1 MVDMHCHILWN
12 EDDGP
17 TSKEETM
24 KLIEQ
29 AVKEGI
35 TTIISTSHSNHPL
48 YDVEYNVVTN
58 QVGILQ
64 NELINNNIPLTL
76 YTGHEV
82 RLSEK
87 IIPLYQTNQ
96 AYRSN
101 KLAPLKDIQFLTKD
115 SQQAITFLVDFEIA
129 SGSNGFFK
137 PTQTTT
143 RAQAAKMFV
152 NFLKAVKQ

>member
-17 TSKEETM
+17 GSMGETM

-35 TTIISTSHSNHPL
+35 TTMIATSHSNHPR
-48 YDVEYNVVTN
+48 YDVKYNVVTD
-58 QVGILQ
+58 QITILQ

-96 AYRSN
+96 IHTLAKHPPKSN
-101 KLAPLKDIQFLTKD
+101 LLFTMFSIQ
-115 SQQAITFLVDFEIA
+115 LVVVLLSMKYQLMQERLQKE
-129 SGSNGFFK
+129 N
-137 PTQTTT
+137 
-143 RAQAAKMFV
+143 
-152 NFLKAVKQ
+152 